1 MIKGGNYMI
10 KGVHN
15 YSFRNR
21 DLLDYKPLSPTENK
35 IDSAA
40 CEIDNSWE
48 IVIPKTDS
56 RLVKY
61 FSHDLARF
69 LSESFDIFVRVR
81 KASSIADEL
90 TTPAKKI
97 ILVSEADGVDYS
109 YGSQMEGAFYIDV
122 KDNSVV
128 ITGKSERG
136 TAKGVYYIED
146 NMRLFG
152 KPCIKLESVE
162 HAPLFAPRMTH
173 SGIELD
179 TYSDNYLEAC
189 AHAGMDAIIVF
200 SGHDNTNLH
209 GFDDPDGMW
218 ADACRGY
225 CDFNNLVWRA
235 EGYGLDVYIYSHIKC
250 DMHPEDEGAQE
261 YYENSFGTF
270 FKNHP
275 GIKGIIFVGETFE
288 FPSKDERTTGIRC
301 RFRPEGDTR
310 PSPGWFPC
318 TDYPVLLKMVQDT
331 IYKYNKNVDIIFW
344 SYNYGNA
351 PKEDR
356 LKLIENLPKNI
367 TLLVTFEMWDWF
379 TDENGNK
386 YTVDDY
392 SVSFPGPAR
401 VFLEEAEKAN
411 ELGVKLYSMA
421 NTGGKTWDIGPVPY
435 LPCPQQW
442 QKRYEGL
449 RDCNEKLNLRGLMEC
464 HDYGWVPSFLT
475 LFTKNSF
482 TTNTVSDEE
491 MLEAIAKR
499 DWGPEYKKAIEA
511 WNLFSEGMGL
521 VVAANSDQYGPYRC
535 GPTYPLLFD
544 QERDELDIPTVPWAR
559 HKSGTIWF
567 PVYREPVWNNPQE
580 PIMRYNRLATTIV
593 LFRKGLDLLEEAA
606 KNLGAEYGSEI
617 SRQIAVVRFMY
628 YTYITTSNVISW
640 QIAKKLLVALKE
652 NEVHGNED
660 ILYKAIGVKEKTTD
674 ALFNFMKDVASA
686 ETDNTLL
693 AVKCGEEDSII
704 GFEASEEYV
713 FDNEFAQWKINETKR
728 SLQRL
733 ENYLK

>member
-1 MIKGGNYMI
+1 MI

-35 IDSAA
+35 IEGAS
-40 CEIDNSWE
+40 CTIDNSWE

-61 FSHDLARF
+61 FSRDLVRF

-81 KASSIADEL
+81 KAESIAEEL
-90 TTPAKKI
+90 SNPAKKI

-122 KDNSVV
+122 KSESVV

-136 TAKGVYYIED
+136 TAKGVYYMED
-146 NMRLFG
+146 NMRLLG
-152 KPCIKLESVE
+152 TPCIKQESAE

-200 SGHDNTNLH
+200 SGHDDTNLH

-218 ADACRGY
+218 QDACIGY

-250 DMHPEDEGAQE
+250 DVHPEDEGAEE

-301 RFRPEGDTR
+301 RFRPKGDTR

-318 TDYPVLLKMVQDT
+318 KDYPALLKRVQDT
-331 IYKYNKNVDIIFW
+331 IYKYNKNVDIVFW
-344 SYNYGNA
+344 SYNWLYT

-356 LKLIENLPKNI
+356 LKLIENIPKDI
-367 TLLVTFEMWDWF
+367 TLHVTFEMGDVHF
-379 TDENGNK
+379 DENGTK
-386 YTVDDY
+386 YLVADY
-392 SVSFPGPAR
+392 SVCFPGPSR
-401 VFLEEAEKAN
+401 VFLDEAEKAK
-411 ELGVKLYSMA
+411 ELGIKLYSMA
-421 NTGGKTWDIGPVPY
+421 NTGGKTWDVGPVPY

-449 RDCNEKLNLRGLMEC
+449 RDCNKKYNLSGLMEC

-482 TTNTVSDEE
+482 TTNTMSDDE

-499 DWGPEYKKAIEA
+499 DYGKEYKKAIDA
-511 WNLFSEGMGL
+511 WNYFSEGMSL
-521 VVAANSDQYGPYRC
+521 IIAAGNDQYGPYRC

-544 QERDELDIPTVPWAR
+544 QTREELDIPTVGWAR

-567 PVYREPVWNNPQE
+567 PVYRETVWNNPKL
-580 PIMRYNRLATTIV
+580 PIMRYNRLGKTIE
-593 LFRKGLDLLEEAA
+593 LFEKGLALLEEAG

-628 YTYITTSNVISW
+628 YTYITTSNAIMW
-640 QIAKKLLVALKE
+640 QIAKKLLVAIKE
-652 NEVHGNED
+652 NEEHEDMD
-660 ILYKAIGVKEKTTD
+660 ILFEAIGVKEKTTD
-674 ALFNFMKDVASA
+674 ALVKFMKDIASA
-686 ETDNTLL
+686 ETENTLL
-693 AVKCGEEDSII
+693 AVKCWEEDSII

-713 FDNEFAQWKINETKR
+713 FDNEFAEWKINETKR
-728 SLQRL
+728 SLQRI
-733 ENYLK
+733 EEYLK